1 MSAAQHD
8 GGSDDPMADWKAAV
22 AARRAFSDQE
32 RTQADHSLR
41 DYLQSSIA
49 VEDGSLMLPMSQQA
63 RKAKKQRKF
72 AAMTTTDTTAAT
84 PSGPSRFD
92 GAGAEDNKDDVKK
105 QVAEGEEE
113 DEDAINSDLD
123 DSDDGL
129 ENDDDDEDGPMGETI
144 LCTYDKVQRVK
155 NKAGKVCFICHCWV
169 SFSVAD

>member
-8 GGSDDPMADWKAAV
+8 GGSDDALADWKAAV
-22 AARRAFSDQE
+22 AARRAFSGQE
-32 RTQADHSLR
+32 RIEADHTLR
-41 DYLQSSIA
+41 DYLQSSMA

-63 RKAKKQRKF
+63 RKAKKQRKYV
-72 AAMTTTDTTAAT
+72 AMTMSNTTSAT
-84 PSGPSRFD
+84 LAGPSQFD
-92 GAGAEDNKDDVKK
+92 GVDDEDNKDDVKK
-105 QVAEGEEE
+105 QIAEGEED

-155 NKAGKVCFICHCWV
+155 NKAGKVCFICHYRHLYYSC
-169 SFSVAD
+169 